1 LKPLDPL
8 GPLSLDPSSEV
19 GSVSGLSSMVPWL
32 GRGSVDTLEKHGL
45 SSGEPGIPSR
55 AAASIIIIKDHRV
68 GQALEARIRKLQDL
82 CWSAA
87 DPDGRCFVHLAD
99 AYRRAGDLLE
109 ARRVLRDGTDRHP
122 DFVSGHVVSA
132 WVSLDQG
139 HPDQAAESYRAVLA
153 LDPRNIAALRGL
165 AGILEQEGEVEPALE
180 LLEELLEEDSTD
192 VGLPARIEDLKDRLV
207 AVVQGKSPEEGESES
222 LLRSAWGDL
231 EEMAEALDWG
241 SAALQEDLSPEGED
255 LSEEWTEMDV
265 EAEAEV
271 EAEAGVE
278 AETGVEAEAKTRE
291 IPEDDGEEPL
301 EPWVAEDGVPAPGLK
316 GKRDS
321 LVTSTL
327 GEIYLRQGYL
337 EWAEEVFLSLLDRD
351 PGSADL
357 LERVEKIRALRRE
370 RERVKRSE
378 AESDPTEAGVSVEV
392 PVPAIIL
399 TIDDL
404 APDPIVS
411 IEDLAPGTIL
421 PIEDLAPGT
430 ILPIEDLAPGTI
442 LPIEDLAPDTIL
454 PAEDL
459 APGTIFSI
467 PDLSPEVVVSIE
479 SLAPDGIVPVEALA
493 PDPPAVKGRDGHDKE
508 EEVRTGDRRALDA
521 FQAWLDSLP

>member
-1 LKPLDPL
+1 
-8 GPLSLDPSSEV
+8 V
-19 GSVSGLSSMVPWL
+19 
-32 GRGSVDTLEKHGL
+32 
-45 SSGEPGIPSR
+45 
-55 AAASIIIIKDHRV
+55 
-68 GQALEARIRKLQDL
+68 
-82 CWSAA
+82 
-87 DPDGRCFVHLAD
+87 
-99 AYRRAGDLLE
+99 
-109 ARRVLRDGTDRHP
+109 
-122 DFVSGHVVSA
+122 
-132 WVSLDQG
+132 
-139 HPDQAAESYRAVLA
+139 
-153 LDPRNIAALRGL
+153 
-165 AGILEQEGEVEPALE
+165 ILEQEGEVEPALE

-207 AVVQGKSPEEGESES
+207 AVVQGKSPEEGESGS

-241 SAALQEDLSPEGED
+241 SAALQEDLSPEGEG
-255 LSEEWTEMDV
+255 LSEEWTEMSVD
-265 EAEAEV
+265 AEV
-271 EAEAGVE
+271 ETEAGVE

-378 AESDPTEAGVSVEV
+378 VESDPTEAAVSVEV

-442 LPIEDLAPDTIL
+442 LPI
-454 PAEDL
+454 EDL